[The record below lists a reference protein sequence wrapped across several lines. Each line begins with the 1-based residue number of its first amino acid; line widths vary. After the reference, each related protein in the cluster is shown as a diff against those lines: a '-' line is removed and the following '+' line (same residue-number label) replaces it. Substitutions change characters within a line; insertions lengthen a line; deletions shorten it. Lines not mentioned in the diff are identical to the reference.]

1 MNKDV
6 IYIDVEDDITA
17 IIGKVK
23 DAKEK
28 IVALVPPKRIGV
40 LQSAVNLRLLERAA
54 KQDSKRLVLISNN
67 AALGA
72 LAAAAKIPVAKNL
85 QSKPEIAE
93 IAALDVDN
101 GEDIIDGSQLP
112 VGDHARAAAGEKA
125 SAATALGSLSIDDPL
140 DGAAKAAPPAAGAA
154 PVKPR
159 VKSGIKVPNFNSFR
173 KKLIFGIGGGVLL
186 IAFLVWATWIAP
198 RATVVITARTTESSA
213 NSKVTF
219 SPTLATDT
227 VANSLKA
234 TAMQEKKDISV
245 EFEATENKDVG
256 EKAKGQ
262 VVFKNCETFTAQTVP
277 AGTVIT
283 SGSKNFVTLAA
294 ASVPAGS
301 GNFISGCT
309 SPGTSAAVPVEAQ
322 EIGDTYNI
330 ASNTNFTVAGHA
342 AGSSNAYFRA
352 TSTTDM
358 AGGSKRQVK
367 VVSANDIQN
376 AIDQVTKQGTD
387 EIKKKL
393 SDQFDKS
400 YTVLDQ
406 TFKVDQGSPQSTP
419 AKGQEVA
426 SGSKAK
432 LTTSVT
438 YSLMGITKADISKFL
453 DGYFDTQLKDTKDQR
468 VYDNGSE
475 KATLTNI
482 TPVNDGFT
490 ANLVATAKIGPKIN
504 DDEIKNTAKGKR
516 YGEVQSAIEA
526 IQGVDNVDVKFWPF
540 WVNGVPNDAN
550 KVKVEFNL
558 DESK

>member
-54 KQDSKRLVLISNN
+54 KQGSKRLVIISNN

-85 QSKPEIAE
+85 QSKPELAE
-93 IAALDVDN
+93 IAVLDVDS

-112 VGDHARAAAGEKA
+112 VGDHARVGAGETSSAAA
-125 SAATALGSLSIDDPL
+125 ALGSLSIDDPL
-140 DGAAKAAPPAAGAA
+140 DGTARATPPAAGAA

-186 IAFLVWATWIAP
+186 IVFLVWATFIAP

-227 VANSLKA
+227 TASSLKS
-234 TAMQEKKDISV
+234 TVMQEKKDISV
-245 EFEATENKDVG
+245 EFEATENKEVG
-256 EKAKGQ
+256 EKAKGSIT
-262 VVFKNCETFTAQTVP
+262 VRNCDYDDGFSLP
-277 AGTVIT
+277 AGTQFTAGSIT
-283 SGSKNFVTLAA
+283 FVSTAAVSVPGYSSPSSSSCSLSGSFAGKATVAVEASAIGDSFNVSARTYTVGGIPSGSKV
-294 ASVPAGS
+294 
-301 GNFISGCT
+301 
-309 SPGTSAAVPVEAQ
+309 
-322 EIGDTYNI
+322 D
-330 ASNTNFTVAGHA
+330 
-342 AGSSNAYFRA
+342 A
-352 TSTTDM
+352 TGTDM

-367 VVSANDIQN
+367 VVSSTDIQN
-376 AIDQVTKQGTD
+376 AIDQVTKQSTD

-406 TFKVDQGSPQSTP
+406 TFKLDQGSPQSTP

-432 LTTSVT
+432 LTASVT

-453 DGYFDTQLKDTKDQR
+453 DGYFEAQLKDTPDQR
-468 VYDNGSE
+468 TYDNGSE

-482 TPVNDGFT
+482 APVNDGYT
-490 ANLVATAKIGPKIN
+490 ASLVATAKIGPKIN

-558 DESK
+558 NESK

>member
-23 DAKEK
+23 AGKEK
-28 IVALVPPKRIGV
+28 IVALVPPKRVSV

-54 KQDSKRLVLISNN
+54 KQEHKRLVLISNN
-67 AALGA
+67 SALVA

-112 VGDHARAAAGEKA
+112 VGDHARMAGGEKTA
-125 SAATALGSLSIDDPL
+125 VALGSLSIDDPL
-140 DGAAKAAPPAAGAA
+140 DETKKAAPPVAGGI
-154 PVKPR
+154 PPKPR

-186 IAFLVWATWIAP
+186 ISFLVWATLIAP
-198 RATVVITARTTESSA
+198 RATVVITARTTDSSA
-213 NSKVTF
+213 NNKVTF
-219 SPTLATDT
+219 SSTLNTDSAAST
-227 VANSLKA
+227 LKS
-234 TAMQEKKDISV
+234 TSMQSKKDISV
-245 EFEATENKDVG
+245 EFEATENKEVG
-256 EKAKGQ
+256 EKAKGSITIR
-262 VVFKNCETFTAQTVP
+262 NCDYSTGFSLP
-277 AGTVIT
+277 AGTQFTAGSIT
-283 SGSKNFVTLAA
+283 FVSTAA
-294 ASVPAGS
+294 ASVPGYSAPSSTLCSLS
-301 GNFISGCT
+301 GNSSGKAT
-309 SPGTSAAVPVEAQ
+309 VAVEATAV
-322 EIGDTYNI
+322 GDSFNVSARTY
-330 ASNTNFTVAGHA
+330 TVGTIPS
-342 AGSSNAYFRA
+342 GSKVDAVG
-352 TSTTDM
+352 TDM

-367 VVSANDIQN
+367 VVSSTDIQN
-376 AIDQVTKQGTD
+376 AIDQVTKQNTD
-387 EIKKKL
+387 EIKKQL

-426 SGSKAK
+426 GGTKAK

-438 YSLMGITKADISKFL
+438 YSMSGIAKADISKFL
-453 DGYFDTQLKDTKDQR
+453 DNYFSAQLKDSQDQR
-468 VYDNGSE
+468 TYDNGSE
-475 KATLTNI
+475 KATFTNV
-482 TPVNDGFT
+482 TAAADGAFT
-490 ANLVATAKIGPKIN
+490 ANLVATAKTGPKIN

-516 YGEVQSAIEA
+516 YGDVQSAIEA

-540 WVNGVPNDAN
+540 WVNSVPNDAN

-558 DESK
+558 NESK

>member
-23 DAKEK
+23 EAKEK

-54 KQDSKRLVLISNN
+54 KQDGKRLVLISNN
-67 AALGA
+67 TALGA

-85 QSKPEIAE
+85 QSKPELAP

-112 VGDHARAAAGEKA
+112 IGEHARVGTGEKA
-125 SAATALGSLSIDDPL
+125 SAAAALGSLSIDDPL
-140 DGAAKAAPPAAGAA
+140 DSATRATPPVAGAA

-186 IAFLVWATWIAP
+186 IVFLVWATFIAP

-219 SPTLATDT
+219 SPTLTTDT
-227 VANSLKA
+227 AASSLKA
-234 TAMQEKKDISV
+234 TTMQEKKDVSV
-245 EFEATENKDVG
+245 EFEATENKEVG
-256 EKAKGQ
+256 EKAKGSIT
-262 VVFKNCETFTAQTVP
+262 VRNCDYDDGFSLP
-277 AGTVIT
+277 AGTQFTAGSIT
-283 SGSKNFVTLAA
+283 FVSTAA
-294 ASVPAGS
+294 ASVPGYSSPSSSSCSLSGSSAGKA
-301 GNFISGCT
+301 T
-309 SPGTSAAVPVEAQ
+309 VAVEASA
-322 EIGDTYNI
+322 IGDSFNISARTY
-330 ASNTNFTVAGHA
+330 TVGGIPSGSKVDA
-342 AGSSNAYFRA
+342 AG
-352 TSTTDM
+352 TDM

-367 VVSANDIQN
+367 VISATDIQN
-376 AIDQVTKQGTD
+376 AIDQVTKQSTD

-406 TFKVDQGSPQSTP
+406 TFKLDQGNPQSTP

-426 SGSKAK
+426 AGSKAK
-432 LTTSVT
+432 LTASVT

-453 DGYFDTQLKDTKDQR
+453 DGYFEVQLKDTKDQR
-468 VYDNGSE
+468 IYDNGSE

-482 TPVNDGFT
+482 ASANDGFT

-504 DDEIKNTAKGKR
+504 DDDIKNTAKGKR
-516 YGEVQSAIEA
+516 YGDVQSAIEA

-540 WVNGVPNDAN
+540 WVNSVPNDAN
-550 KVKVEFNL
+550 KIKVEFNL
-558 DESK
+558 NESK

>member
-17 IIGKVK
+17 IIGKVN

-40 LQSAVNLRLLERAA
+40 LQSAVNLRLIERAA
-54 KQDSKRLVLISNN
+54 KQHGKRLVLISNN

-112 VGDHARAAAGEKA
+112 VGEHARVAAGGGTAAA
-125 SAATALGSLSIDDPL
+125 ALGSLSIDDPL
-140 DGAAKAAPPAAGAA
+140 DKTAKAAPPVAGAA

-173 KKLIFGIGGGVLL
+173 KKLIFGIGGGILL
-186 IAFLVWATWIAP
+186 VVFLVWATFIAP
-198 RATVVITARTTESSA
+198 RATVVISARTTESSA

-219 SPTLATDT
+219 SPTLTTDT
-227 VANSLKA
+227 AASSLKA

-262 VVFKNCETFTAQTVP
+262 VVFKNCETFTAQTVA

-283 SGSKNFVTLAA
+283 SGSKNFVTLAV

-309 SPGTSAAVPVEAQ
+309 SPGTSTAIPVEAQ

-330 ASNTNFTVAGHA
+330 ANNTNFTVAGHA
-342 AGSSNAYFRA
+342 AGSSSAYFRA

-367 VVSANDIQN
+367 VVSATDIQN
-376 AIDQVTKQGTD
+376 AIDQVTKQSTD

-400 YTVLDQ
+400 YAVLDQ
-406 TFKVDQGSPQSTP
+406 TFKIDQGSPQSTP
-419 AKGQEVA
+419 AKGQEVVT
-426 SGSKAK
+426 GSKAK
-432 LTTSVT
+432 LITSVT
-438 YSLMGITKADISKFL
+438 YSLMGITKADIGKFL
-453 DGYFDTQLKDTKDQR
+453 DGYFEAQLKDAQGQR
-468 VYDNGSE
+468 VYDNGGE
-475 KATLTNI
+475 GATLTNI
-482 TPVNDGFT
+482 APVNDGYT

-540 WVNGVPNDAN
+540 WVNGVPNDIN
-550 KVKVEFNL
+550 KIKVEFNL
-558 DESK
+558 NESK

>member
-54 KQDSKRLVLISNN
+54 KQGSKRLVIISNN

-85 QSKPEIAE
+85 QSKPELADIAV
-93 IAALDVDN
+93 LDVDN

-112 VGDHARAAAGEKA
+112 IGEHARVGVGEK
-125 SAATALGSLSIDDPL
+125 SSATAALGTLSIDDPL
-140 DGAAKAAPPAAGAA
+140 DGASRATPPVAGAA

-159 VKSGIKVPNFNSFR
+159 VKSGIKVPNFNTFR

-186 IAFLVWATWIAP
+186 IVFLVWATVIAP

-219 SPTLATDT
+219 SPTLTTDT
-227 VANSLKA
+227 AANSLKS
-234 TAMQEKKDISV
+234 TVMQEKKDISV
-245 EFEATENKDVG
+245 EFEATENKEVG
-256 EKAKGQ
+256 EKAKGSIT
-262 VVFKNCETFTAQTVP
+262 VRNCDYDDGFSLP
-277 AGTVIT
+277 AGTQFTAGSIT
-283 SGSKNFVTLAA
+283 FVSTAA
-294 ASVPAGS
+294 ASVPGYSSPSSSSCSLSGSFAGKV
-301 GNFISGCT
+301 T
-309 SPGTSAAVPVEAQ
+309 VAVEASA
-322 EIGDTYNI
+322 IGDSFNVSARTY
-330 ASNTNFTVAGHA
+330 TVGGIPS
-342 AGSSNAYFRA
+342 GSKVDA
-352 TSTTDM
+352 TGTDM

-367 VVSANDIQN
+367 VVSATDIQN
-376 AIDQVTKQGTD
+376 AVDQVTKQSTD

-393 SDQFDKS
+393 SDQFDKT

-406 TFKVDQGSPQSTP
+406 TFKLDQGSPQSTP

-432 LTTSVT
+432 LTASVT
-438 YSLMGITKADISKFL
+438 YSLMGITKADIGKFL
-453 DGYFDTQLKDTKDQR
+453 DGYFEAQLKDTQNQR
-468 VYDNGSE
+468 TYDNGSE
-475 KATLTNI
+475 KATFTNI
-482 TPVNDGFT
+482 APATDGFT
-490 ANLVATAKIGPKIN
+490 ASLVATAKIGPKIN

-540 WVNGVPNDAN
+540 WVNGVPNDVN

-558 DESK
+558 NESK

>member
-54 KQDSKRLVLISNN
+54 KQDHKRLVLISNN

-93 IAALDVDN
+93 ISALDVDN

-112 VGDHARAAAGEKA
+112 VGEHARVAAGEKA
-125 SAATALGSLSIDDPL
+125 SAAAALGSLSIDDPL

-154 PVKPR
+154 PIKPR

-186 IAFLVWATWIAP
+186 VMFLVWATFIAP

-227 VANSLKA
+227 VANSLKS
-234 TAMQEKKDISV
+234 TVMQEKKDISV
-245 EFEATENKDVG
+245 EFEATENKDIG
-256 EKAKGQ
+256 EKASGKMKITRTS
-262 VVFKNCETFTAQTVP
+262 VSSNPISVP
-277 AGTVIT
+277 AGTT
-283 SGSKNFVTLAA
+283 FSSGSLNFVSTEAATLNGTTVGPGGIVQDSAT
-294 ASVPAGS
+294 VGVQAGAF
-301 GNFISGCT
+301 G
-309 SPGTSAAVPVEAQ
+309 E
-322 EIGDTYNI
+322 EYNI
-330 ASNTNFTVAGHA
+330 SARSYQSNVSGISAQG
-342 AGSSNAYFRA
+342 
-352 TSTTDM
+352 TDM

-376 AIDQVTKQGTD
+376 AIDQVTKQSTD

-393 SDQFDKS
+393 SDQFDKT

-406 TFKVDQGSPQSTP
+406 TFKIDQGSPQSTP

-438 YSLMGITKADISKFL
+438 YSLMGITKADIGKFL

-468 VYDNGSE
+468 VYNNGSE

-482 TPVNDGFT
+482 APVNDGYT

-540 WVNGVPNDAN
+540 WVNGVPNDIN

-558 DESK
+558 NESK

>member
-54 KQDSKRLVLISNN
+54 KQYSKRLVLISNN

-101 GEDIIDGSQLP
+101 GEDVIDGSQLP
-112 VGDHARAAAGEKA
+112 VGDHARVAAGEKT
-125 SAATALGSLSIDDPL
+125 SAAMALGSLSIDDPL
-140 DGAAKAAPPAAGAA
+140 GSATKAAPPAAGTVPAR
-154 PVKPR
+154 PR

-173 KKLIFGIGGGVLL
+173 KKLVLGIGGGVLL
-186 IAFLVWATWIAP
+186 VAFFVWATFIAP

-213 NSKVTF
+213 NSKITF
-219 SPTLATDT
+219 SPTLTTDT
-227 VANSLKA
+227 VASSLKSA
-234 TAMQEKKDISV
+234 VMQEKKDISV
-245 EFEATENKDVG
+245 EFEATENKEVG
-256 EKAKGQ
+256 EKASGKMKITRTS
-262 VVFKNCETFTAQTVP
+262 VSSNPISVP
-277 AGTVIT
+277 AGTVFS
-283 SGSKNFVTLAA
+283 SGSLNFVSTEAATLNGTTVGPGGIVQDSATVGVQ
-294 ASVPAGS
+294 ASAFG
-301 GNFISGCT
+301 
-309 SPGTSAAVPVEAQ
+309 E
-322 EIGDTYNI
+322 EYNI
-330 ASNTNFTVAGHA
+330 SARSYQSNVSGISAQG
-342 AGSSNAYFRA
+342 
-352 TSTTDM
+352 TDM

-367 VVSANDIQN
+367 VVSSADIQN
-376 AIDQVTKQGTD
+376 AIDQVTKQSTD

-393 SDQFDKS
+393 SDQFDDS

-406 TFKVDQGSPQSTP
+406 TFKVDQGNPQSTP
-419 AKGQEVA
+419 AKGQEVT

-432 LTTSVT
+432 LTTSVA
-438 YSLMGITKADISKFL
+438 YSLMGITKADVSKFL
-453 DGYFDTQLKDTKDQR
+453 DGYFETQLKDTQDQR
-468 VYDNGSE
+468 VYDNGGAN
-475 KATLTNI
+475 ATLTNI
-482 TPVNDGFT
+482 APVNDGYT

-504 DDEIKNTAKGKR
+504 DQEIKNTAKGKR

-540 WVNGVPNDAN
+540 WVNGVPNDTN
-550 KVKVEFNL
+550 KIKVEFNL
-558 DESK
+558 NESK